1 MHPVTLYATF
11 ESGGRGASRKA
22 LPRRSEGTIMDMAIN
37 YFSVTLPFI
46 IAMWP
51 GKVQKNS

>member
-11 ESGGRGASRKA
+11 ESGRGASRAA

>member
-11 ESGGRGASRKA
+11 ESGRGASREA
-22 LPRRSEGTIMDMAIN
+22 LPRRSVSTIMDTAIN